1 MSSFTVTLYIET
13 NPLSMER
20 VACGLLAVTPGKV
33 FFNWSKPKVALA
45 AKLAG
50 RDYKGY
56 FPEQFRMLKQGI
68 ELAHAERMAAG
79 ALFGEKSVL
88 SAEYFSYIK
97 SYNAGPTRFGE
108 PLPHAG
114 VIDQAQFDAL
124 FLRTIGDDPERH
136 KASGSRIHRR
146 FIKRLSA
153 PELLQRAD
161 VNYLLPHERIHGLV
175 ISPKVDLITVNGSIL
190 MAQALD
196 MTKSLGTIADHL
208 YENEVI
214 VRAMQAYGKQR
225 KKGVEPMRIVLEPP
239 VKGSEQEALLK
250 RTRKEKSDL
259 FAMVTL
265 DEIEQEMNAVGDAK
279 AKYQKFSEYV
289 LE

>member
-13 NPLSMER
+13 NPFSMER

-33 FFNWSKPKVALA
+33 FFNWSKPKVTLA

-68 ELAHAERMAAG
+68 EVAHMERMAAG
-79 ALFGEKSVL
+79 TMFGEKSVL
-88 SAEYFSYIK
+88 STEYFSYLK
-97 SYNAGPTRFGE
+97 RYNAGPTQFGE
-108 PLPHAG
+108 PLPHSG
-114 VIDQAQFDAL
+114 IIDQAQFDAL
-124 FLRTIGDDPERH
+124 FLSTIGGASERH
-136 KASGSRIHRR
+136 KASGPRIHRR

-153 PELLQRAD
+153 PELLLRAD

-175 ISPKVDLITVNGSIL
+175 ISPKVDMITVNGSIL

-196 MTKSLGTIADHL
+196 MTKSLGTIVDHL

-214 VRAMQAYGKQR
+214 MRAIQGYGKQR
-225 KKGVEPMRIVLEPP
+225 KKDVEPMRLVVEPP
-239 VKGSEQEALLK
+239 EPGTEQEALMK
-250 RTRKEKSDL
+250 RTKKEKSDL
-259 FAMVTL
+259 FAIKTL
-265 DEIEQEMNAVGDAK
+265 DEIESEMKAVMDTK
-279 AKYQKFSEYV
+279 AAYQKFSAFVE
-289 LE
+289 E